1 MNTVKSRFGLRAAF
15 SVLIVLTFIFSALA
29 LTVSAADE
37 KAASVTTAGVA
48 TEYATLD
55 EAVAALND
63 GDTLTLLDDA
73 TVSPITIAK
82 EITLDLNGNTLTA
95 ATKEDTTVII
105 ANAKV
110 TIVDGSENKK
120 GMINGTLTI
129 GDTGALDI
137 NGGSFKKGLDFG
149 TTLVS
154 AVISPDLCVKI
165 SGVPTAVAADA
176 TKLEGNIQVTE
187 HTYEYV
193 AETDSHY
200 EVCKCEYV
208 KPDSTVAHTGGTA
221 TCIALKACE
230 VCGASYGELA
240 DHNFAYTA
248 DSNYHFEECTVCEL
262 EKNHEKHFGGSAT
275 CSAQAVCEAANCG
288 HGYGATLAHTPAGDL
303 IDGNESSHWQICSV
317 CNGIAN
323 VPSHIY
329 PADWTVITEPTH
341 DTEGLRE
348 RTCACGH
355 KITKATPVLD
365 PAEFPAWAIVL
376 IVILCVLVLAVGVFA
391 LIWFVVKKKSFADL
405 KAVFS
410 KKNA

>member
-1 MNTVKSRFGLRAAF
+1 MNTVRSRFGLRAVA

-37 KAASVTTAGVA
+37 KAASVTSAGAV
-48 TEYATLD
+48 TEYATID

-63 GDTLTLLDDA
+63 GDTLTILADA
-73 TVSPITIAK
+73 KVAAITIAK
-82 EITLDLNGNTLTA
+82 EITLDLNGKTLA
-95 ATKEDTTVII
+95 PSAKDDTTVII

-110 TIVDGSENKK
+110 TVVDGSENKK
-120 GMINGTLTI
+120 GTVNGTLTV
-129 GDTGALDI
+129 GETGALDI
-137 NGGSFKKGLDFG
+137 DGGTFKKGLDFG

-154 AVISPDLCVKI
+154 AVISSDLCVKI

-176 TKLEGNIQVTE
+176 TKLDGNVQVTAHE
-187 HTYEYV
+187 FAFV
-193 AETDSHY
+193 AEADSHY
-200 EVCKCEYV
+200 EACKCDYV
-208 KPDSTVAHTGGTA
+208 KPESTAAHNGGTA

-230 VCGASYGELA
+230 ACGASYGEYA
-240 DHNFAYTA
+240 DHVFAYTA

-262 EKNHEKHFGGSAT
+262 EKNHEKHYGGSAT

-323 VPSHIY
+323 VQSHIY
-329 PADWTVITEPTH
+329 PADWTVVTEATH

-391 LIWFVVKKKSFADL
+391 LIWFVVKKKSFAEL

-410 KKNA
+410 KKTA